1 MKLIVGLGNPGDKY
15 AFNRHNIGFL
25 AVDEIARTYRF
36 GPWKTRFHGSACDGL
51 IAGEKCILL
60 KPSTYMN
67 ESGRAVGDAVRF
79 HKIGVEDVIVIHD
92 ELDLE
97 PGKVRIKVGGGNAGH
112 NGLKSISAY
121 IGNEYRRVRL
131 GIGHPGDKALVA
143 QYVLRDFAKADRD
156 WLVPL
161 LDAIARGMPRL
172 VEGSDA
178 SFLNEAARGRAIL
191 AKAQMN
197 GHAPAPA
204 PKPELTTLAPMA
216 SAVHMQASV
225 AAERKPS
232 EPSVYAPVA
241 APAPAPAPAVSAS
254 ATAAAVPPAPAATAT
269 ATASPQP
276 SPTPR
281 TIDLGRRKSAPPLGL
296 GEKLRYWI
304 ASRFG
309 GSDAR

>member
-25 AVDEIARTYRF
+25 TVDEIARTYRF
-36 GPWKTRFHGSACDGL
+36 GPWKTRFHGSACEGL

-79 HKIGVEDVIVIHD
+79 YKLGVEDVIVIHD

-143 QYVLRDFAKADRD
+143 QYVLRDFAKADRE
-156 WLVPL
+156 WLDPL
-161 LDAIARGMPRL
+161 LDAIARGMARL

-178 SFLNEAARGRAIL
+178 SFLNEAARSRITH

-197 GHAPAPA
+197 GHAAPA
-204 PKPELTTLAPMA
+204 PKPEMATVSAVA
-216 SAVHMQASV
+216 SAAQMQASMS
-225 AAERKPS
+225 AERNPPAPAIS
-232 EPSVYAPVA
+232 APVSAPAAA
-241 APAPAPAPAVSAS
+241 APAPAAPI
-254 ATAAAVPPAPAATAT
+254 AAAPVP
-269 ATASPQP
+269 PQP
-276 SPTPR
+276 SPMPTPR
-281 TIDLGRRKSAPPLGL
+281 TTDLGQRKPAPPLGL
-296 GEKLRYWI
+296 GEKFRLWI
-304 ASRFG
+304 VSRFR